1 VDVTGRFVLD
11 DPAVPLPRPP
21 GSPGLLISARLAG
34 DQLPGS
40 GGLRHGHAGEDR
52 IFTLTGMFGKRTI
65 DVANVPRGWY
75 VKSIRYEG
83 KDIIDVP
90 TEFKA
95 GTDPAALEIVL
106 SSRGAVVAGRVL
118 DDRGE
123 PVRGARV
130 IMLPA
135 DPARRNRLDLTYAT
149 ASRAGTFR
157 VGPQRGGDYLII
169 ALAPQTELPDPR
181 DRDRLARL
189 AESGERLTLSADEER
204 TLDLRVV
211 RPR

>member
-1 VDVTGRFVLD
+1 
-11 DPAVPLPRPP
+11 
-21 GSPGLLISARLAG
+21 
-34 DQLPGS
+34 LPGS

-169 ALAPQTELPDPR
+169 ALAQNR
-181 DRDRLARL
+181 AAR
-189 AESGERLTLSADEER
+189 SQ
-204 TLDLRVV
+204 
-211 RPR
+211 RPRSTGSPRRVRRAAHPERRRREDSRPACGQAAMRRPIRLP